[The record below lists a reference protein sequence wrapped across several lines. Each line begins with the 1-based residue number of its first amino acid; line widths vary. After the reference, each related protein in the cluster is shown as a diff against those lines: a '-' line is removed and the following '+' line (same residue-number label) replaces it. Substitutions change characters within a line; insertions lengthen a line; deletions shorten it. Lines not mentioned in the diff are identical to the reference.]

1 MLVDELRELTNNSK
15 QYQEEYEEIVRKLK
29 EVALGGL
36 NEMKV
41 MGKISNITK
50 DRLRKEG
57 LSVTH
62 KTGLI
67 DGQPMGYNLIEW

>member
-15 QYQEEYEEIVRKLK
+15 QYQEEYEEIVKKLR

-41 MGKISNITK
+41 IGGISNAVK
-50 DRLRKEG
+50 DRLINEG

-62 KTGLI
+62 KCELTHGKSI
-67 DGQPMGYNLIEW
+67 SYDLIEW

>member
-15 QYQEEYEEIVRKLK
+15 QYQEEYEGIVKKLR

-41 MGKISNITK
+41 IGGISNAVK
-50 DRLRKEG
+50 DRLRNEG
-57 LSVTH
+57 LTVTH
-62 KTGLI
+62 KCELTHGKPI
-67 DGQPMGYNLIEW
+67 SYDLIEW

>member
-15 QYQEEYEEIVRKLK
+15 QYQEEYEEIVKKLR
-29 EVALGGL
+29 EIALDGL

-41 MGKISNITK
+41 MGNISNITK
-50 DRLRKEG
+50 DGLRKEG

-62 KTGLI
+62 KTELI
-67 DGQPMGYNLIEW
+67 HGQPMGYDLIEW

>member
-15 QYQEEYEEIVRKLK
+15 QYQEEYEGIVKKLR

-41 MGKISNITK
+41 IGGISNAVK
-50 DRLRKEG
+50 DRLRNEG
-57 LSVTH
+57 LTVTH
-62 KTGLI
+62 KCELTHGKSI
-67 DGQPMGYNLIEW
+67 SYDLIEW

>member
-15 QYQEEYEEIVRKLK
+15 QYQEEYEEIVKKLK

-41 MGKISNITK
+41 IGGISNAVK
-50 DRLRKEG
+50 DRLRNEG
-57 LSVTH
+57 LTVTH
-62 KTGLI
+62 KCELTHGKSI
-67 DGQPMGYNLIEW
+67 SYDLIEW

>member
-15 QYQEEYEEIVRKLK
+15 QYQEEYEGIVKKLR

-41 MGKISNITK
+41 MGNISNITK
-50 DRLRKEG
+50 DRLKREG

-62 KTGLI
+62 KTELI
-67 DGQPMGYNLIEW
+67 HGQPISYDLIEW

>member
-15 QYQEEYEEIVRKLK
+15 QYQEEYEEIVRKLR

-41 MGKISNITK
+41 MGNISNITE
-50 DRLRKEG
+50 DRLKREG
-57 LSVTH
+57 LTITH
-62 KTGLI
+62 KCELAY
-67 DGQPMGYNLIEW
+67 GQPISYDLIQW

>member
-15 QYQEEYEEIVRKLK
+15 QYQEEYEGIVRKLR
-29 EVALGGL
+29 EVALCGL

-41 MGKISNITK
+41 IGGISNAVK

-57 LSVTH
+57 LTVTH
-62 KTGLI
+62 KCELRYC
-67 DGQPMGYNLIEW
+67 QPMGYDLIEW

>member
-15 QYQEEYEEIVRKLK
+15 QYQEEYEGIVKKLR

-41 MGKISNITK
+41 MGNISDITK
-50 DRLRKEG
+50 DRLKREG
-57 LSVTH
+57 LTVTH
-62 KTGLI
+62 KTELI
-67 DGQPMGYNLIEW
+67 HGQPMGYDLIEW

>member
-15 QYQEEYEEIVRKLK
+15 QYQEEYEEIVKKLK
-29 EVALGGL
+29 EVAANGL

-41 MGKISNITK
+41 IGGISNAVK
-50 DRLRKEG
+50 GRLRNEG

-62 KTGLI
+62 KCEFVYC
-67 DGQPMGYNLIEW
+67 QPMGYDLIEW

>member
-15 QYQEEYEEIVRKLK
+15 QYQEEYEGIVRKLK

-41 MGKISNITK
+41 IGGISNITK
-50 DRLRKEG
+50 DRLKREG

-62 KTGLI
+62 KTEMI
-67 DGQPMGYNLIEW
+67 HGQSMGYDLIEW

>member
-15 QYQEEYEEIVRKLK
+15 QYQEEYEGIVRKLK

-41 MGKISNITK
+41 MGNISNITK
-50 DRLRKEG
+50 DRLKREG

-62 KTGLI
+62 KTELI
-67 DGQPMGYNLIEW
+67 HGQSMGYDLIEW